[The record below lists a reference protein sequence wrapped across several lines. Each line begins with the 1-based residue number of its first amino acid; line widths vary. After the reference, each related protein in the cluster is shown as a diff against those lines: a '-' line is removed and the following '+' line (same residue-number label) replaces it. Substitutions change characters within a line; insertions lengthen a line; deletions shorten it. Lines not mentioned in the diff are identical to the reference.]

1 VAVVVVGGNSRN
13 IGKTSVVAG
22 LIARLPQMHWTAFKI
37 TQHGHQVCDGSK
49 RSCDCI
55 TPDHSASL
63 HEETNRV
70 SGKDSARFL
79 YAGAV
84 RSVLVRARLGCLAEA
99 MPRLRAEFA
108 AAENAVVESNS
119 VMEYLYPQLYLTV
132 LDPRTED
139 FKESARLFLGRA
151 DAVLWSSEPVAR
163 RQAVWPEA
171 ARKLVEEKPQFVIAP
186 PDFVTDELIAFVL
199 ERLG

>member
-1 VAVVVVGGNSRN
+1 MAVVVVGGNSRN

-22 LIARLPQMHWTAFKI
+22 LISRLREMHWTVFKI
-37 TQHGHQVCDGSK
+37 TQHGHQVCDGRSQ
-49 RSCDCI
+49 SCDCI
-55 TPDHSASL
+55 TPDHSVSL
-63 HEETNRV
+63 HEETNRT

-84 RSVLVRARLGCLAEA
+84 RSVLVRVRQGSLAQA

-132 LDPRTED
+132 LDPRTTD
-139 FKESARLFLGRA
+139 FKESAALFLERA

-163 RQAVWPEA
+163 RQSTWA
-171 ARKLVEEKPQFVIAP
+171 AAAHKEIEGKPQFVIAA
-186 PDFVTDELIAFVL
+186 PDFVTEELIAFAL